1 MKPVRMLVQQCQ
13 RLEALS
19 LGCSEELAVYVGALL
34 DLLAHHQA
42 CSLRY
47 LGLASVKD
55 DPDDYLLLDLDP
67 SLFRSFQVLQVC
79 ILLSV
84 AYLTVLSV
92 AQTIQC

>member
-1 MKPVRMLVQQCQ
+1 MLKPVRMLVEQCQ

-19 LGCSEELAVYVGALL
+19 LGCSEELTVYIGAFL
-34 DLLAHHQA
+34 DLLARHQA

-67 SLFRSFQVLQVC
+67 GLFRSFQMLQVC
-79 ILLSV
+79 ILLFV
-84 AYLTVLSV
+84 ADLTVLSL
-92 AQTIQC
+92 AQII